1 MHFLHD
7 HNLTCFG
14 TCVLYYYYL
23 NHLANWHLAPIIML
37 NGNKKAGTQ
46 SFPQKAMLSK
56 YTMSD
61 QKGHTEK
68 GLVFASPL
76 WSSFASHTA
85 EILNRRL
92 ISIKSRPFVRN
103 GKL

>member
-37 NGNKKAGTQ
+37 NGNKKAGTL

-92 ISIKSRPFVRN
+92 ISIESID
-103 GKL
+103 LL